1 MSGRPPAP
9 QRVAPR
15 FFVNR
20 KAAAAL
26 FSNPFCPVSSIQHSG
41 LGAIR
46 PWCLPWC
53 LRRPASLLRAG
64 PCRVLASKL
73 AVDGGG
79 RTSSRL
85 NLKARPV
92 SPKSYIPGCWAARS
106 FASNA
111 TLTAGGGERSA
122 CSFAACQP
130 RIVAEDARSPTTK
143 SSQTPGIVPSVDH
156 DGGLL
161 MHGWPGGCGRSS
173 RTCSSVLRLG
183 FFCFIRMQTHSGTAA
198 LAVA

>member
-1 MSGRPPAP
+1 MLQAVWSGSPH
-9 QRVAPR
+9 
-15 FFVNR
+15 
-20 KAAAAL
+20 
-26 FSNPFCPVSSIQHSG
+26 C
-41 LGAIR
+41 
-46 PWCLPWC
+46 
-53 LRRPASLLRAG
+53 
-64 PCRVLASKL
+64 
-73 AVDGGG
+73 
-79 RTSSRL
+79 L

-130 RIVAEDARSPTTK
+130 RIVAAGLVEDAKSPITN
-143 SSQTPGIVPSVDH
+143 SSQTRGIVASADH
-156 DGGLL
+156 DSGLL

-198 LAVA
+198 LAVASGRTRLLESDCRAAAPLQAASSRSRLCPGRCAVELET